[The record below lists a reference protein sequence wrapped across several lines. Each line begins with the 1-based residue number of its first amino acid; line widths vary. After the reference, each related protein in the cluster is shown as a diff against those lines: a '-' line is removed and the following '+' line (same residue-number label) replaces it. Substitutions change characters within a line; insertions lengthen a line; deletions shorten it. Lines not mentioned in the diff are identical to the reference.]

1 MVLISLQN
9 PINDYKLY
17 ESSTHMIPSH
27 KVQHLR
33 NKTISKHNQA
43 MKNKNLG
50 TKAKSFIKVKG
61 SVSNS
66 KGIGAATISSI
77 EVFDSSRES
86 QSRNS
91 FPSNSWS
98 SLSNSHS
105 NLCSNP
111 SMNLDSYYDNIS
123 FLFEQQELSKR
134 KFGALSSKE
143 IESISQ
149 SNSLHRSHGTKKQNT
164 KKKAKRTPPSR
175 PTSVKALDSSY
186 IEHELAM
193 SSAAKKNTENAQRT
207 SSRVKTVNSF
217 IDEELTVVDDRMKRM
232 ITKKVNRIVEKVLQK
247 IEMQSHELRIKTSQS
262 HLDEIEL
269 ELS

>member
-1 MVLISLQN
+1 
-9 PINDYKLY
+9 
-17 ESSTHMIPSH
+17 
-27 KVQHLR
+27 
-33 NKTISKHNQA
+33 
-43 MKNKNLG
+43 
-50 TKAKSFIKVKG
+50 
-61 SVSNS
+61 
-66 KGIGAATISSI
+66 
-77 EVFDSSRES
+77 
-86 QSRNS
+86 
-91 FPSNSWS
+91 
-98 SLSNSHS
+98 
-105 NLCSNP
+105 
-111 SMNLDSYYDNIS
+111 MNLDSYYDNIS

-134 KFGALSSKE
+134 KFGALSRKE

-164 KKKAKRTPPSR
+164 KKAKRTPSSR

-193 SSAAKKNTENAQRT
+193 SSAAKKNTESAQRT

-217 IDEELTVVDDRMKRM
+217 IDEELTIVDDRMKRM

-247 IEMQSHELRIKTSQS
+247 IEMRSHELRIKTSQS

>member
-9 PINDYKLY
+9 PIHDYNFY

-27 KVQHLR
+27 KVQQFNEER
-33 NKTISKHNQA
+33 KKT

-50 TKAKSFIKVKG
+50 TNTKSFVKENG
-61 SVSNS
+61 SGSNI
-66 KGIGAATISSI
+66 KGIGTSTTSSADF
-77 EVFDSSRES
+77 FDSSLGES
-86 QSRNS
+86 QSSNS

-111 SMNLDSYYDNIS
+111 SINLNSYYDNIS

-134 KFGALSSKE
+134 KLGALLRKE

-149 SNSLHRSHGTKKQNT
+149 SNSLPRSRGPKKQST
-164 KKKAKRTPPSR
+164 KRVKRTCFR
-175 PTSVKALDSSY
+175 PTRVKALDSSY
-186 IEHELAM
+186 IEYGLAM
-193 SSAAKKNTENAQRT
+193 SNGAKKNTENAQRT

-247 IEMQSHELRIKTSQS
+247 IEMQSHEVRIKTSQS